1 MDSVRLNVVLL
12 SVPQQSVMCACSWE
26 TRPPRSLGPRSG
38 EGGTK
43 GALRPSDWGKTAFSK
58 ENSSKK
64 AEKYL
69 VEIPFFP

>member
-1 MDSVRLNVVLL
+1 MVLL
-12 SVPQQSVMCACSWE
+12 SVPQSVMCVCSWE
-26 TRPPRSLGPRSG
+26 TRPPRSVEWSG